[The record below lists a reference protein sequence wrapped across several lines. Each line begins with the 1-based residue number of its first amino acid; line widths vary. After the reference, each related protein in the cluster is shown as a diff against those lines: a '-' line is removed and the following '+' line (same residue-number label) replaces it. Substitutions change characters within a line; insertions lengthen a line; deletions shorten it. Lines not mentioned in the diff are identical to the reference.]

1 MANAG
6 PDTNGSQFFVVT
18 GPSGVGLPP
27 AYALFGKVVRGLEVA
42 TAIQEV
48 ATGSGD
54 RPTTDVVIESVTVT
68 AAD

>member
-42 TAIQEV
+42 TAIQDV
-48 ATGSGD
+48 ATGPGD